1 MEKYVENMIKNNS
14 NEFDT
19 YLLNNQVIQGPWV
32 LRGQK

>member
-1 MEKYVENMIKNNS
+1 MEKYVENMIENNS

-19 YLLNNQVIQGPWV
+19 YLLNNHVIQGPWV